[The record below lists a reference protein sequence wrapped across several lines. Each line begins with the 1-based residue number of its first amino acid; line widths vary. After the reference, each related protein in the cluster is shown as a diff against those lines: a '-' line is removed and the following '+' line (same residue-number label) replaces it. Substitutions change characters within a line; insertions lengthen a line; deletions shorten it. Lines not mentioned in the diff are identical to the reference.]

1 MNDHVP
7 EDLFCRIARGE
18 EPAHFVHEDEELMV
32 IMDRYPVSRG
42 QVLVVPR
49 VHFRFFHEMPDELVG
64 HFYSVAAA
72 AGRAINSVMSPDA
85 VVMLA
90 RGLRI
95 PHYHLMLIPA
105 HRGDFVSS
113 LFSLMD
119 SVQGFPASARSE
131 IARRY
136 SSLGRVLTVPEI
148 SDARLEEDAHA
159 LGNALR
165 KEIARA

>member
-1 MNDHVP
+1 MPD
-7 EDLFCRIARGE
+7 DLFCRIARGE

-49 VHFRFFHEMPDELVG
+49 AHFRFFHEMPNGLVG

-72 AGRAINSVMSPDA
+72 AGRAINSLMSPDA

-105 HRGDFVSS
+105 RSGDFVSS

-119 SVQGFPASARSE
+119 SVQGFPASVRSE
-131 IARRY
+131 IAARY
-136 SSLGRVLTVPEI
+136 SSLGRALRVPEV
-148 SDARLEEDAHA
+148 SDAQLEEDARA
-159 LGNALR
+159 LGDALR
-165 KEIARA
+165 NEIARA